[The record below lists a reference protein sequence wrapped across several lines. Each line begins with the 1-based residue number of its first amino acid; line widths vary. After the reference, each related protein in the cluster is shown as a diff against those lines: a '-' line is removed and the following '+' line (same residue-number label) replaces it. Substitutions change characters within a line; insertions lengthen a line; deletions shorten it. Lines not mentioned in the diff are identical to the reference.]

1 MTTEDKVTYD
11 VTSKK
16 VTKTTRTL
24 NEVLKVVFDEV
35 EIGLDDYKVYDSEPY
50 LDTYDDGDRV
60 EVSICSDEVN
70 IGRLVQTIRE
80 RVEDSLTLKSTEHDV
95 DDTTTEDESEE
106 KTSRRHHSLDTP
118 FSDDDKDSLLEVI
131 ESVED

>member
-11 VTSKK
+11 VTQKK

-35 EIGLDDYKVYDSEPY
+35 EIGLEDYNIYDSEPY

-80 RVEDSLTLKSTEHDV
+80 RVEDSLTTKSTEHDV
-95 DDTTTEDESEE
+95 DDTTSEDEGEELSSE
-106 KTSRRHHSLDTP
+106 
-118 FSDDDKDSLLEVI
+118 DKLKEAI
-131 ESVED
+131 GVED